1 MLTDHHCHIL
11 PGIDDG
17 SKNEDMSLEMI
28 RQMHAQ
34 GVERIVATPHFYCH
48 REKSVERFLEK
59 RQQALSK
66 VKSLDIPIKD
76 IRLGAEVAIEH
87 GISEVS
93 GIENLAIEG
102 TDFILL
108 EFPYTAYAGWMM
120 EEIENI
126 SCEFGLTPVIAHIHR
141 YMRFFSKEDIA
152 NVLAQGYV
160 FQINNEAFG
169 NWTERRFVKA
179 LIKDGHRVVFG
190 SDCHNIDTRKPNFDL
205 LLKKMKADEVEGLS
219 EKVFDG

>member
-59 RQQALSK
+59 RQQAFSK

-93 GIENLAIEG
+93 GIEKLAIEG
-102 TDFILL
+102 TNYILL
-108 EFPYTAYAGWMM
+108 EFPYISMFSASTAYTPSALLSLT
-120 EEIENI
+120 ILFCTI
-126 SCEFGLTPVIAHIHR
+126 SSSLLPTGLKYTTVISPS
-141 YMRFFSKEDIA
+141 FS
-152 NVLAQGYV
+152 
-160 FQINNEAFG
+160 
-169 NWTERRFVKA
+169 
-179 LIKDGHRVVFG
+179 
-190 SDCHNIDTRKPNFDL
+190 
-205 LLKKMKADEVEGLS
+205 
-219 EKVFDG
+219 